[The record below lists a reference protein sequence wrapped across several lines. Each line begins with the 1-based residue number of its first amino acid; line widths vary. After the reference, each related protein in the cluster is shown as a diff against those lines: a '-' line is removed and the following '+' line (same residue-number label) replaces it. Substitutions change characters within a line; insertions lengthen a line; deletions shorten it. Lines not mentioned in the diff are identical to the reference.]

1 MIVYV
6 IYLACHMKG
15 YHMSFKSLSDAKIGP
30 TKQAATEKP
39 KDAPT
44 AAKPDESAPAKSDP
58 AAKS

>member
-1 MIVYV
+1 
-6 IYLACHMKG
+6 MKG